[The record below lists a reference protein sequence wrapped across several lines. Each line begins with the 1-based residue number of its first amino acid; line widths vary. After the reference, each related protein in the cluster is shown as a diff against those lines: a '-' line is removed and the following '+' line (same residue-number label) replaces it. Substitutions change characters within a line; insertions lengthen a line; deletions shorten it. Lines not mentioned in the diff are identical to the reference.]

1 MGKESSVKSNFIY
14 QVLYNCVTMVIPLVV
29 TPFLTRAL
37 LENKIGEFTYSRSI
51 ASYFVLFAM
60 LGIVKY
66 GQRVIS
72 QNRSNEIRLRKAFWS
87 LYTVHVVFSV
97 IALIVYYVAILF
109 ISDNRTL
116 YCIQG
121 LYVLSALF
129 DITWLYYGLENFRGV
144 VVRNAVIKIAEALL
158 YILLIK
164 TPDDIYLYAVIN
176 CSVFLLS
183 QMVLMPGAIREIK
196 PISVNW
202 NECKEHIKPLM
213 VFAVAVIGITL
224 YTVFDTTLLGFF
236 STKDNVAFYEYSNR
250 IAKIPLAVASV
261 IGTVLFP
268 RACKLVAENSIEEQ
282 KKYLSFSMI
291 IVSIVGSVSF
301 WGLLAVGE
309 PLARIY
315 LGENF
320 GSCGPIIGALSSLV
334 YIVGIGDV
342 VRTQLM
348 IPNGM
353 DKQYIVSIML
363 SAVTNLI
370 LSTIL
375 IVNFPKEIQVY
386 GAVIGTIA
394 AEFVGMLYQLI
405 ICRKFI
411 SLTKLLKT
419 VILTCAVGAIMYIV
433 LRFITVSIQWSITS
447 LAIVIV
453 IGAVIFIPLT
463 LIYIFLC
470 EKDFRKVLFKR

>member
-1 MGKESSVKSNFIY
+1 MKKDSSVKSNFIY

-72 QNRSNEIRLRKAFWS
+72 QNRGNEIRLRKAFWS
-87 LYTVHVVFSV
+87 LYSIHVAFSL
-97 IALIVYYVAILF
+97 IALIVYYIVVLF

-121 LYVLSALF
+121 IYVLSALF

-144 VVRNAVIKIAEALL
+144 VVRNAIIKIVEALL
-158 YILLIK
+158 YIFLIK

-176 CSVFLLS
+176 SSVFLLS
-183 QMVLMPGAIREIK
+183 QMVLMPGAICEIK
-196 PISVNW
+196 PIHVNW
-202 NECKEHIKPLM
+202 SECKEHIKPLM
-213 VFAVAVIGITL
+213 VFAVAAIGITL

-282 KKYLSFSMI
+282 RKYLGFSMI
-291 IVSIVGSVSF
+291 IVSIVGAVSF
-301 WGLLAVGE
+301 WGLLIVGE
-309 PLARIY
+309 PLAKLY

-320 GSCGPIIGALSSLV
+320 GVCGPIIGALSSLV

-353 DKQYIVSIML
+353 DKQYIISITL

-370 LSTIL
+370 LSTIF

-405 ICRKFI
+405 VCRKFI
-411 SLTKLLKT
+411 SLNKLLKT
-419 VILTCAVGAIMYIV
+419 VILTCATGAIMYII
-433 LRFITVSIQWSITS
+433 LRAIIVSIQWSIAS

-453 IGAVIFIPLT
+453 IGAVIFIPLI
-463 LIYIFLC
+463 LVYILLF